1 MDINEFN
8 NPTFK
13 NENSQT
19 NEICFKNE
27 SNNIN

>member
-8 NPTFK
+8 NPKFK

-27 SNNIN
+27 SNKLN